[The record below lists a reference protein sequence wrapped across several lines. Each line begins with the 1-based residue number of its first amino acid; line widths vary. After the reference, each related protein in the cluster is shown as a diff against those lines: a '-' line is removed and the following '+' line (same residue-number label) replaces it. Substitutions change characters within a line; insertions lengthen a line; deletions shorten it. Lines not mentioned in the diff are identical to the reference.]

1 MGWIKT
7 NKEYKL
13 ADHIEHLDG
22 LPKGTYYVRFDEM
35 SGFYLEKVKDFVLP
49 QKVYGD
55 TSIVQRWL
63 TSYHTTRKNTGVILS
78 GLKGSGKTL
87 LAKQL
92 AIQSGLP
99 IIIID
104 KPFSSSDFI
113 SFITNPDFGD
123 ACIFID
129 EFEKIFSSDKK
140 VDITPILSILDGAF
154 DSHNLFIFTCNHMY
168 QCSYLTNRPSRIRYR
183 KHFDSL
189 EETIIDEVIQDLLV
203 NKEHS
208 ESLKIAVDKIGIVTF
223 DLLITIINEMNLFNE
238 SAIEV
243 LKHLNVDSEEIY
255 VTFYEI
261 WKKEFVPTRT
271 STYLKLGDEISV
283 RRSESSN
290 DSEYNRLDTWVDLD
304 TSQAVRLNK
313 NEWKLKNLEGEFI
326 MRKQSAVK
334 LLF

>member
-13 ADHIEHLDG
+13 ADHIEHLNG

-49 QKVYGD
+49 KKVYGD

-63 TSYHTTRKNTGVILS
+63 TSYHANRKNTGIILS

-92 AIQSGLP
+92 AIQSDLP
-99 IIIID
+99 TIIID
-104 KPFSSSDFI
+104 KPFSSSDFV

-129 EFEKIFSSDKK
+129 EFEKVFNSNKEI
-140 VDITPILSILDGAF
+140 DITPILSILDGAF
-154 DSHNLFIFTCNHMY
+154 DNHNLFIFTCNNMY

-189 EETIIDEVIQDLLV
+189 EENIIDEVIQDLLV

-208 ESLKIAVDKIGIVTF
+208 DSLKTAIDKIGIVTF
-223 DLLITIINEMNLFNE
+223 DLLITVINEMNLFNE
-238 SAIEV
+238 SALEV
-243 LKHLNVDSEEIY
+243 LKHLNVEAEEMY

-261 WKKEFVPTRT
+261 WKEKLIQSPTCLYIT
-271 STYLKLGDEISV
+271 LGDEESI
-283 RRSESSN
+283 RRLSST
-290 DSEYNRLDTWVDLD
+290 DDPEYNKLERWVELD
-304 TSQAVRLNK
+304 TSKAVRINK
-313 NEWKLKNLEGEFI
+313 DEWKIKTSEGEFI
-326 MRKQSAVK
+326 MKKQSPVK